1 MTKSNRTLQCL
12 FLIMMLVCG
21 IGFANAQQLA
31 VSGTVTDHTGEPL
44 IGVTVTVSG
53 TKTGAITDI
62 DGKYSIQAGHPLS
75 EYLPDCSGLRHR
87 CL

>member
-1 MTKSNRTLQCL
+1 
-12 FLIMMLVCG
+12 MMLVCG

-53 TKTGAITDI
+53 TKTGADI
-62 DGKYSIQAGHPLS
+62 DGKYSIQADAKGKLKFS
-75 EYLPDCSGLRHR
+75 YVGYDTLLRNP
-87 CL
+87 